1 MRRHSAHHASGEAIR
16 GARPHG
22 ADSTGDSRC
31 LDCTSTLLLH
41 RGNSPTG
48 MAGIDSR
55 AGPATCRMST
65 SRAISKKRTTPSE
78 ALTSESSPSSPHKLS
93 STCKQKRQTR
103 RVDKAHGLAID
114 DNTTHAPVDQIIQP
128 SAQCGHRGDVDISR
142 WRQNRYVIPL
152 IHTTMVPQK
161 SSLDAHVSATAQI
174 SARSGVVTYD
184 RPRKN
189 SRETSAM
196 SSSSADSVKRSSS
209 PKTLPQM
216 PDTPSPE
223 TESRRSRKAL
233 LAKERIRCGRG
244 PQSFHPYT

>member
-1 MRRHSAHHASGEAIR
+1 MPR
-16 GARPHG
+16 
-22 ADSTGDSRC
+22 
-31 LDCTSTLLLH
+31 CTSTLLLH

-55 AGPATCRMST
+55 DMKDVNKSGNFQKANDLIGGVNERKQPLM
-65 SRAISKKRTTPSE
+65 
-78 ALTSESSPSSPHKLS
+78 PHKLS

-128 SAQCGHRGDVDISR
+128 SAQCGHRGDVDIAR

-174 SARSGVVTYD
+174 SPVRRRDLRS
-184 RPRKN
+184 
-189 SRETSAM
+189 
-196 SSSSADSVKRSSS
+196 
-209 PKTLPQM
+209 
-216 PDTPSPE
+216 TP
-223 TESRRSRKAL
+223 
-233 LAKERIRCGRG
+233 
-244 PQSFHPYT
+244 